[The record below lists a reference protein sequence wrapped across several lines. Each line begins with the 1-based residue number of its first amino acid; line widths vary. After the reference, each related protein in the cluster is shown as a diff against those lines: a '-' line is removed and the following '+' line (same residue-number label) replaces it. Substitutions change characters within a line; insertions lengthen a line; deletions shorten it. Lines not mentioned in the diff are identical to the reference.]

1 MLPQRSARDQ
11 GAFPYVFAANI
22 LASRCTCSGPLTTN
36 GFVQCK
42 QQLRLYNGI
51 HSGARGWVWMQQ
63 RQHER
68 RLLRPGLHAQR
79 ALHKDA
85 LYTVSYFPLC
95 SVPRPSA

>member
-1 MLPQRSARDQ
+1 MECILSIIYVF
-11 GAFPYVFAANI
+11 GVFAANI
-22 LASRCTCSGPLTTN
+22 SAVRRTCSGPLTAD
-36 GFVQCK
+36 GFVQCE

-79 ALHKDA
+79 ALQPDA
-85 LYTVSYFPLC
+85 RYTVF
-95 SVPRPSA
+95 